1 MGDQTA
7 SASVFFLRA
16 LGAHRTPSIPPHLPD
31 YLDKRRQLLRNMPSS
46 RIVKAQAGIRRRPVL
61 EHSDQAA
68 GGEVFAEPP
77 FAEICEPRAFAGGAQ
92 APQMKA

>member
-1 MGDQTA
+1 
-7 SASVFFLRA
+7 
-16 LGAHRTPSIPPHLPD
+16 
-31 YLDKRRQLLRNMPSS
+31 MPSS